1 MIGGTGRES
10 ITHPVQCPS
19 YAFMQIRAMLVKS
32 EGLATMLHTS
42 TIFTLV
48 ITWFAAA
55 LLALSCTSALAIT
68 HLRTAAQE
76 TAEPKF
82 VETKQGDKTV
92 ISGLCIEIMKAIE
105 RIEPQLKF
113 NLDPQSQSLARLE
126 TGLAVGTLDAVCG
139 LIRTKEREAKFTYVD
154 PPLYRSRFLLAVR
167 ADDDV
172 RINNWGDVRKL
183 GEQGTI
189 LIISGH
195 GAIKKLQAQGG
206 LNIDSSAKD
215 PRTNIQKLL
224 GGRGR
229 FFYHRS
235 PGIQEEIRNVGASN
249 KVKVLPTVM
258 DSQSFHMAL
267 SNTLPAETVAKVRK
281 AVELLANSGELNKL
295 LDKWDGD

>member
-1 MIGGTGRES
+1 
-10 ITHPVQCPS
+10 
-19 YAFMQIRAMLVKS
+19 MLMKS
-32 EGLATMLHTS
+32 EGLASMLHKS
-42 TIFTLV
+42 TIFAPV
-48 ITWFAAA
+48 ITWFAGA
-55 LLALSCTSALAIT
+55 LLALSSTSARAVT
-68 HLRTAAQE
+68 ELRTAAQE

-82 VETKQGDKTV
+82 VELKQGDKTV

-105 RIEPQLKF
+105 HIEPQLKF
-113 NLDPQSQSLARLE
+113 NLDPQPQSLARLE
-126 TGLAVGTLDAVCG
+126 TGLAVGSLDAVCG

-154 PPLYRSRFLLAVR
+154 PPLYRSTFLLAVR

-172 RINNWGDVRKL
+172 KINNWDDVRKL

-195 GAIKKLQAQGG
+195 GAIRKLQAQGG
-206 LNIDSSAKD
+206 LTIDSSAKD

-235 PGIQEEIRNVGASN
+235 PGIQEEIRNAGATN
-249 KVKVLPTVM
+249 KVKILPAVM
-258 DSQSFHMAL
+258 DSQSFYMTL
-267 SNTLPAETVAKVRK
+267 SNTLPAETIGKVRK
-281 AVELLANSGELNKL
+281 AIAHLASSGELNRL